1 MNTNTTK
8 FIPGTDNNP
17 LCPGGPYYPSPGVL
31 NGFEQFKADQEKRKE
46 ELRKEREDE
55 ALNEV
60 FESMITPK
68 SKTKTKSIT
77 DKQPK
82 VNDKKVA
89 AQRIFDANVD
99 KSNGFIARLI
109 EKELEITYANAYYYV
124 TRVFKR
130 K

>member
-1 MNTNTTK
+1 MNTN

-17 LCPGGPYYPSPGVL
+17 LYPNGPYYPSAGVL
-31 NGFEQFKADQEKRKE
+31 NAFEQFKVDQEKRKE
-46 ELRKEREDE
+46 ELRKEREDNV
-55 ALNEV
+55 LNEV
-60 FESMITPK
+60 FGDLAPK
-68 SKTKTKSIT
+68 SKAKTKTIT
-77 DKQPK
+77 EKQPK

-89 AQRIFDANVD
+89 AQRIFDANID

>member
-1 MNTNTTK
+1 MNTN

-17 LCPGGPYYPSPGVL
+17 LYPNGPYYPTPGVL
-31 NGFEQFKADQEKRKE
+31 SAFEQFKVNQDARKE

-60 FESMITPK
+60 YESMITPLSKTK
-68 SKTKTKSIT
+68 SKTVPN
-77 DKQPK
+77 KQPK

-89 AQRIFDANVD
+89 AQFIFDANKD

>member
-1 MNTNTTK
+1 MNTN

-17 LCPGGPYYPSPGVL
+17 LYPNGPYYPTPGVL
-31 NGFEQFKADQEKRKE
+31 SAFEQFKVDQEARKE
-46 ELRKEREDE
+46 EFRKEREDKV
-55 ALNEV
+55 LDEV
-60 FESMITPK
+60 FGSMAPK
-68 SKTKTKSIT
+68 SKTKTVT
-77 DKQPK
+77 QKQPK

-89 AQRIFDANVD
+89 AQRIFDANSD

>member
-1 MNTNTTK
+1 MNTN

-17 LCPGGPYYPSPGVL
+17 LYPNGPYYPSPDVL
-31 NGFEQFKADQEKRKE
+31 NGFEQFKADQANRKE
-46 ELRKEREDE
+46 ELEKEREDE

-68 SKTKTKSIT
+68 SKTVPN
-77 DKQPK
+77 KQPK

-89 AQRIFDANVD
+89 AQFIFDANKD

>member
-1 MNTNTTK
+1 MNTN

-17 LCPGGPYYPSPGVL
+17 LYPNGPYYPSPGVL
-31 NGFEQFKADQEKRKE
+31 NAFEQFKVDQEKRKE
-46 ELRKEREDE
+46 ELRKEREDNV
-55 ALNEV
+55 LNEV
-60 FESMITPK
+60 FGDLAPK
-68 SKTKTKSIT
+68 SKAKTKSIT
-77 DKQPK
+77 EKQPK

-89 AQRIFDANVD
+89 AQRIFDINID
-99 KSNGFIARLI
+99 KSNGFIARII